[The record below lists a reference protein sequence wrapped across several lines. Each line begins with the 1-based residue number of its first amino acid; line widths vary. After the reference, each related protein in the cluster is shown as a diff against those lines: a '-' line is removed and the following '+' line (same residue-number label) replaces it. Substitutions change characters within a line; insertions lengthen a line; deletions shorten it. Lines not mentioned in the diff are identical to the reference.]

1 MRKLLPLVL
10 GLIGLLA
17 GGGAGL
23 MLRPDPEAV
32 LIDPCGPPEG
42 QTDAGAEA
50 GAAHAAGA
58 GEDGGEGAATE
69 FVKLNNQFIVPVV
82 QEGVVG
88 GLVILSISLEVGAGQ
103 TQPVYNLEPKLR
115 DSLLRVLFDHANAGG
130 FDGAFTNANTMD
142 VLRAALLESAQ
153 TVLRDGVVDV
163 LITDIVRQ
171 DS

>member
-10 GLIGLLA
+10 GLVGLLA

-32 LIDPCGPPEG
+32 IVDPCGPAEG
-42 QTDAGAEA
+42 HADAGAET
-50 GAAHAAGA
+50 HAADAA
-58 GEDGGEGAATE
+58 GSGQVESGGAATE

-82 QEGVVG
+82 QDGVVG

-103 TQPVYNLEPKLR
+103 SQPVYNLEPKLR

-153 TVLRDGVVDV
+153 SVLRDGVVDV